1 MHEGNSPCE
10 GGCPLIFV
18 FQEFS
23 APILPEDKINER
35 YSIYIIYSIIIA
47 LIPKGDLLE
56 KL

>member
-1 MHEGNSPCE
+1 MHEGNSHCE
-10 GGCPLIFV
+10 GGYPLIFV

-23 APILPEDKINER
+23 APILPGGKINER